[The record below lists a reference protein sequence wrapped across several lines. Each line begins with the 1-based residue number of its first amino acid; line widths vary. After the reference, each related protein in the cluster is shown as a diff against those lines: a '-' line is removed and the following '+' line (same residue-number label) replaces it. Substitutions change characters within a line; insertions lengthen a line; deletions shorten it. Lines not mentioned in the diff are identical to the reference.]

1 MLARL
6 ADVPPPPGPIA
17 SRPVRAGDG
26 TALGLLAYA
35 AYRGSVDDN
44 GEHEAWHVAD
54 LTSALE
60 DEYGRLLTPVSKA
73 VPAGDE
79 LIAAAVFTWWDD
91 LPLLAFCLTHPDHQG
106 RGLAT
111 RPGHPCRARA
121 GRRGPRGDAPRR
133 HRDQPGA
140 RPLRAPGLSRDAA
153 AYTVKTAPST
163 ATSTGPPKAFSAS
176 R

>member
-1 MLARL
+1 MTDVAPRRLRMLARL
-6 ADVPPPPGPIA
+6 ADVPPPPGPVA

-26 TALGLLAYA
+26 PRLGLLAYA

-60 DEYGRLLTPVSKA
+60 DEYGRLLTPVSRA
-73 VPAGDE
+73 VPAADE
-79 LIAAAVFTWWDD
+79 LVAAAVFTWWDD

-111 RPGHPCRARA
+111 RLVTHAARELAAEGHEAMHLAVTETNPARA
-121 GRRGPRGDAPRR
+121 LYERLGFRET
-133 HRDQPGA
+133 
-140 RPLRAPGLSRDAA
+140 PLP
-153 AYTVKTAPST
+153 TP
-163 ATSTGPPKAFSAS
+163 
-176 R
+176 

>member
-26 TALGLLAYA
+26 TALGLLAHA

-60 DEYGRLLTPVSKA
+60 DGYGRLLTPVSRA
-73 VPAGDE
+73 VPAGNE
-79 LIAAAVFTWWDD
+79 LIAAALFTWWDD
-91 LPLLAFCLTHPDHQG
+91 LPLLAFCLTHPDHRG

-111 RPGHPCRARA
+111 RLVTHAACELAAEGHEAMHLAVTESNPARA
-121 GRRGPRGDAPRR
+121 LYERLGFRET
-133 HRDQPGA
+133 
-140 RPLRAPGLSRDAA
+140 PLPTR
-153 AYTVKTAPST
+153 
-163 ATSTGPPKAFSAS
+163 
-176 R
+176 

>member
-1 MLARL
+1 M
-6 ADVPPPPGPIA
+6 
-17 SRPVRAGDG
+17 RAGDG

-60 DEYGRLLTPVSKA
+60 DEYGRLMTPVSRA

-79 LIAAAVFTWWDD
+79 LVAAAVFTWWDD

-111 RPGHPCRARA
+111 GLITHAARELAAEGHEAMHLAVTETNPARA
-121 GRRGPRGDAPRR
+121 LYERLGFRET
-133 HRDQPGA
+133 
-140 RPLRAPGLSRDAA
+140 PLP
-153 AYTVKTAPST
+153 TP
-163 ATSTGPPKAFSAS
+163 
-176 R
+176 

>member
-26 TALGLLAYA
+26 PALGLPGHA

-60 DEYGRLLTPVSKA
+60 DEYGRLLTPVSRRSL
-73 VPAGDE
+73 PATSSSRRP
-79 LIAAAVFTWWDD
+79 LFTWWDE
-91 LPLLAFCLTHPDHQG
+91 LPLAGLLPHPP
-106 RGLAT
+106 
-111 RPGHPCRARA
+111 RP
-121 GRRGPRGDAPRR
+121 
-133 HRDQPGA
+133 PGA
-140 RPLRAPGLSRDAA
+140 RPGHAA
-153 AYTVKTAPST
+153 
-163 ATSTGPPKAFSAS
+163 
-176 R
+176 

>member
-1 MLARL
+1 MTDVPPRRLRMLAQL
-6 ADVPPPPGPIA
+6 ADVPPPPGTVA

-91 LPLLAFCLTHPDHQG
+91 LPLLAFCLTHPEHQG

-111 RPGHPCRARA
+111 RLVTHAARELAAEGHEAMHLAVTETNPARTLYERL
-121 GRRGPRGDAPRR
+121 GFRE
-133 HRDQPGA
+133 
-140 RPLRAPGLSRDAA
+140 
-153 AYTVKTAPST
+153 
-163 ATSTGPPKAFSAS
+163 TSLPTP
-176 R
+176 

>member
-1 MLARL
+1 LTDVAPRRLRMLARL
-6 ADVPPPPGPIA
+6 ADVPPPPGPVA

-44 GEHEAWHVAD
+44 GEHQAWHVAD

-60 DEYGRLLTPVSKA
+60 HEYGRLLTPVSRA

-79 LIAAAVFTWWDD
+79 LIAAVVFTWWDD

-111 RPGHPCRARA
+111 RLVTHAARELAAEGHEVMHLAVTETNPARA
-121 GRRGPRGDAPRR
+121 LYERLGFRET
-133 HRDQPGA
+133 
-140 RPLRAPGLSRDAA
+140 PLP
-153 AYTVKTAPST
+153 TP
-163 ATSTGPPKAFSAS
+163 
-176 R
+176 

>member
-1 MLARL
+1 MADAPPRRLRMLARL
-6 ADVPPPPGPIA
+6 ADVPPPPGPVA

-60 DEYGRLLTPVSKA
+60 DEYGRLLTPVSRA
-73 VPAGDE
+73 VPAADA

-111 RPGHPCRARA
+111 RLVTHAARELAAEGHEAMHLAVTETNPARA
-121 GRRGPRGDAPRR
+121 LYERLGFRET
-133 HRDQPGA
+133 
-140 RPLRAPGLSRDAA
+140 PLP
-153 AYTVKTAPST
+153 TP
-163 ATSTGPPKAFSAS
+163 
-176 R
+176 

>member
-1 MLARL
+1 MTDVAPRRLRMIARL
-6 ADVPPPPGPIA
+6 VDVPPPPGPIG

-73 VPAGDE
+73 VPAGNE
-79 LIAAAVFTWWDD
+79 LIAAAILTWWDH

-111 RPGHPCRARA
+111 RLVTHAARELAAEGHEAMHLAVTATNPARA
-121 GRRGPRGDAPRR
+121 LYERLGFRET
-133 HRDQPGA
+133 
-140 RPLRAPGLSRDAA
+140 PLP
-153 AYTVKTAPST
+153 TP
-163 ATSTGPPKAFSAS
+163 
-176 R
+176 

>member
-1 MLARL
+1 MTDVPPRRLRMLARL
-6 ADVPPPPGPIA
+6 ADVPEPPGPVA
-17 SRPVRAGDG
+17 SRPVRASDG

-60 DEYGRLLTPVSKA
+60 DEYGRLMTPVSRT
-73 VPAGDE
+73 VPAGNE
-79 LIAAAVFTWWDD
+79 LVAAAVFTWWYD

-111 RPGHPCRARA
+111 RLVTHAARELAAEGHEAMHLAVTETNPARA
-121 GRRGPRGDAPRR
+121 LYERLGFRET
-133 HRDQPGA
+133 
-140 RPLRAPGLSRDAA
+140 PLP
-153 AYTVKTAPST
+153 TP
-163 ATSTGPPKAFSAS
+163 
-176 R
+176 

>member
-1 MLARL
+1 MTDVPPGRLRMLARL
-6 ADVPPPPGPIA
+6 ADVPPPPGPVA
-17 SRPVRAGDG
+17 SRAVRAGDG
-26 TALGLLAYA
+26 TALGVLAYA

-54 LTSALE
+54 LTSALA
-60 DEYGRLLTPVSKA
+60 DEYGRLMTPVSKA

-111 RPGHPCRARA
+111 RLVTHAARELAAEGHEAMHLAVTETNPARTLYERL
-121 GRRGPRGDAPRR
+121 GFREAP
-133 HRDQPGA
+133 
-140 RPLRAPGLSRDAA
+140 
-153 AYTVKTAPST
+153 
-163 ATSTGPPKAFSAS
+163 PPT

>member
-6 ADVPPPPGPIA
+6 ADVPPPPGPVA

-26 TALGLLAYA
+26 TALGLLAHA
-35 AYRGSVDDN
+35 AYSGSVDDN

-91 LPLLAFCLTHPDHQG
+91 LPLLAFCLTHPEHQG

-111 RPGHPCRARA
+111 RLVTHAARELAAEGHEAMHLAVTETNPARA
-121 GRRGPRGDAPRR
+121 LY
-133 HRDQPGA
+133 A
-140 RPLRAPGLSRDAA
+140 RLGFRETPLP
-153 AYTVKTAPST
+153 TP
-163 ATSTGPPKAFSAS
+163 
-176 R
+176 

>member
-6 ADVPPPPGPIA
+6 ADVPAPPGPIA
-17 SRPVRAGDG
+17 SRAVRAGDG
-26 TALGLLAYA
+26 TALGVLAYA

-54 LTSALE
+54 LTSALA
-60 DEYGRLLTPVSKA
+60 DEYGRLMTPVSKA

-111 RPGHPCRARA
+111 RLVTHAARELAAEGHEAMHLAVTETNPARA
-121 GRRGPRGDAPRR
+121 LYERLGFRAT
-133 HRDQPGA
+133 
-140 RPLRAPGLSRDAA
+140 PLPTR
-153 AYTVKTAPST
+153 
-163 ATSTGPPKAFSAS
+163 
-176 R
+176 

>member
-1 MLARL
+1 MTDGPPRRLRMLARL
-6 ADVPPPPGPIA
+6 ADVPPPPGPVA

-26 TALGLLAYA
+26 AALGVLAYA

-60 DEYGRLLTPVSKA
+60 DEYGRLMTPVSRA

-79 LIAAAVFTWWDD
+79 LIAAALFTWWDD
-91 LPLLAFCLTHPDHQG
+91 LPLLAFCLTHPEHQG

-111 RPGHPCRARA
+111 RLVTHAARELAAEGHEAMHLAVTETNPARA
-121 GRRGPRGDAPRR
+121 LYERLGFRVTS
-133 HRDQPGA
+133 
-140 RPLRAPGLSRDAA
+140 RPTP
-153 AYTVKTAPST
+153 
-163 ATSTGPPKAFSAS
+163 
-176 R
+176 

>member
-1 MLARL
+1 LTDVPPRRLRMIARL
-6 ADVPPPPGPIA
+6 ADVPPPPGPIR
-17 SRPVRAGDG
+17 SRPVSAGDG

-54 LTSALE
+54 LTSALQ
-60 DEYGRLLTPVSKA
+60 DEYGRLLTPVSKT

-91 LPLLAFCLTHPDHQG
+91 LPLLAFCLTHPDHQR

-111 RPGHPCRARA
+111 RLVTHAARELAAEGHEAMHLAVTETNPARA
-121 GRRGPRGDAPRR
+121 LYERLGFRET
-133 HRDQPGA
+133 
-140 RPLRAPGLSRDAA
+140 PLP
-153 AYTVKTAPST
+153 TP
-163 ATSTGPPKAFSAS
+163 
-176 R
+176 

>member
-6 ADVPPPPGPIA
+6 ADVPPPPGPIR

-26 TALGLLAYA
+26 PALGLLAHA

-54 LTSALE
+54 LTSAL
-60 DEYGRLLTPVSKA
+60 DGEYGRLLTPLSKA
-73 VPAGDE
+73 VPAADE
-79 LIAAAVFTWWDD
+79 LIATALITWWDD
-91 LPLLAFCLTHPDHQG
+91 LPLLAFCLTHPDHQR

-111 RPGHPCRARA
+111 RLITHAARELAADGHEEMHLAVTETNPARA
-121 GRRGPRGDAPRR
+121 LYERLGFRQTPR
-133 HRDQPGA
+133 
-140 RPLRAPGLSRDAA
+140 
-153 AYTVKTAPST
+153 
-163 ATSTGPPKAFSAS
+163 AT

>member
-6 ADVPPPPGPIA
+6 ADVPPPPGPIR

-73 VPAGDE
+73 VPAGNA
-79 LIAAAVFTWWDD
+79 LVAAALFSWWYD
-91 LPLLAFCLTHPDHQG
+91 LPLLAFCLTHPDHRG

-111 RPGHPCRARA
+111 RLVTHAAHDLASEGHETMHLAVTESNPARA
-121 GRRGPRGDAPRR
+121 LYERLGFRET
-133 HRDQPGA
+133 
-140 RPLRAPGLSRDAA
+140 PLP
-153 AYTVKTAPST
+153 TP
-163 ATSTGPPKAFSAS
+163 
-176 R
+176 